1 MKWWNI
7 IKNCCAAC
15 GNLNKE
21 SGGVAGI
28 GGSHDGEPQPKKYK
42 ALYNIEFGGD
52 KNDEDEEI
60 DNTTE

>member
-7 IKNCCAAC
+7 IKTCCAAC

-21 SGGVAGI
+21 SGGVAF
-28 GGSHDGEPQPKKYK
+28 GGHGNDPTRFNIKY
-42 ALYNIEFGGD
+42 GGD

-60 DNTTE
+60 DNRVE